1 MTLLSATML
10 DDLAHGIEGDVLAD
24 DLARAMYATA
34 AGVYQILP
42 LAIVRPQ
49 GREDIIRALR
59 WAAANGVPLTM
70 RGGGTSPADA
80 SLGPGIV
87 VDTTTYMGRE
97 TEIDVHDE
105 TVIAPPG
112 VAYAAIN
119 DALASFGRYLPPGP
133 PGGETRTIG
142 GMIATN
148 ASGINSVRYG
158 SIIEYVESLELV
170 LADGSVIETGM
181 HDVRQNAFK
190 EFIADDTAGARI
202 TKSVYDL
209 LRDNRGLVR
218 SKTPKLLTN
227 SSGYQLARTLGH
239 GHMDLGQLLTGSEGT
254 LAVITKATLR
264 TIEQRPMTGMLLF
277 YFDSVQ
283 LAADSVRPILDA
295 EPRSVELIDAR
306 SLELVKSNRPD
317 LAHFLRD
324 GAESVLIVE
333 FEGEDNDELIPKLL
347 ETQRLIAEEGGTAN
361 DSILATADPDMDEAR
376 ALRAAA
382 LNVLHN
388 IREPR
393 RLTPFIEDIAVE
405 PDMVSSC
412 VHGLSEVMK
421 KRGLDATLNGHI
433 GHGNVSARPLLD
445 LKSPDDIRVM
455 REVAE
460 DVFEMVV
467 EMGGTISSA
476 NGDGRPRTEFLR
488 LQYDTLCDVFAE
500 VKRLFD
506 PAGVLNPGIK
516 VGGERG
522 TIISN
527 LRYGPDYERRHVEPK
542 LQYSGEPREDVIEK
556 CHGCGACRSLTD
568 LVAMCPVYK
577 ALQAEEASPRAK
589 ANILRHL
596 LSSQGGLP
604 PEEEVVAEMTR
615 LTDLCVN
622 CKMCSV
628 ECPAGIDVAK
638 LMVELRSRRAEKNGL
653 AWDEKVAKRWNTIL
667 SLLATFPTVGDFLA
681 RNRAVRFLAEKAFGI
696 AARRQL
702 PRFRVLELSGR
713 HKPTLTK
720 VRDRV
725 VCVTDPYVDCCSP
738 EISQCT
744 RRSDPQCGRG
754 RDRRRR
760 EHGRD
765 AAHVRRHRRRAE
777 AHREERE
784 AAGAARGRRLPR
796 RLHEPAIDAV
806 LPEGHARLRGHVGR
820 AGGGRRVV
828 RPDAVSAEPPSR
840 RPARHAVPRG
850 PGPAR
855 VFRTVPSAGAPDRQA
870 VARSAP
876 ADPRTARRQP
886 RRRVLRHG
894 RHLRIA
900 EEELRSVDEDRT
912 PAVRYAPP
920 PGSPLRRDRVRLVRG
935 ASGAGV
941 GQADPPS
948 GADPA
953 PRLRP
958 ARAGHAIL
966 VGHFPMN

>member
-1 MTLLSATML
+1 ML
-10 DDLAHGIEGDVLAD
+10 DDLAHGIAGDVLAD

-49 GREDIIRALR
+49 GRDDIVAALR
-59 WAAANGVPLTM
+59 WAAANGVPLTV

-80 SLGPGIV
+80 SLGPGIII
-87 VDTTTYMGRE
+87 DTTTYMGRE
-97 TEIDVHDE
+97 AEIDVHDE
-105 TVIAPPG
+105 TVTAPPG
-112 VAYAAIN
+112 AAYAAIN
-119 DALASFGRYLPPGP
+119 QALNSFGRYLPPCP
-133 PGGETRTIG
+133 PGRETRTIG

-148 ASGINSVRYG
+148 ASGIDSARYG

-264 TIEQRPMTGMLLF
+264 TIEQCPMTGVLLF

-295 EPRSVELIDAR
+295 EPRSIEMVDAR
-306 SLELVKSNRPD
+306 SLELVKNNRPD
-317 LAHFLRD
+317 LAHFLRE

-347 ETQRLIAEEGGTAN
+347 DTQRLIAEEGGTAS
-361 DSILATADPDMDEAR
+361 DSLLATAEPDIEEAR
-376 ALRAAA
+376 DLRAAA

-393 RLTPFIEDIAVE
+393 RVTPFIEDIAVE

-412 VHGLSEVMK
+412 VHGLLEVLK
-421 KRGLDATLNGHI
+421 KHGLDATINGHV

-445 LKSPDDIRVM
+445 LKDSDDIRAM

-460 DVFEMVV
+460 EVFDMVV
-467 EMGGTISSA
+467 EMGGTISSG

-488 LQYDTLCDVFAE
+488 RQYGDLCDVFAE
-500 VKRLFD
+500 IKKIFD
-506 PAGVLNPGIK
+506 PGGVLNPGIK

-522 TIISN
+522 TLVSD
-527 LRYGPDYERRHVEPK
+527 LRYGPDYERRHVDPK
-542 LQYSGEPREDVIEK
+542 LQYADEPREDVIEK
-556 CHGCGACRSLTD
+556 CHGCGACRSLTN
-568 LVAMCPVYK
+568 LAAMCPVYK
-577 ALQAEEASPRAK
+577 ALQTEEASPRAK

-604 PEEEVVAEMTR
+604 PEDEVVAEMTR

-628 ECPAGIDVAK
+628 ECPVGIDVAK
-638 LMVELRSRRAEKNGL
+638 LMVELRARRAEKNGL
-653 AWDEKVAKRWNTIL
+653 EWDEKVAKRWNTIL
-667 SLLATFPTVGDFLA
+667 SLLATFPSIGNFLV

-696 AARRQL
+696 AARRKI
-702 PRFRVLELSGR
+702 PEFRVLELSGR
-713 HKPTLTK
+713 HKPTLTT
-720 VRDRV
+720 VRERV
-725 VCVTDPYVDCCSP
+725 VYFTDPYVDCCSP
-738 EISQCT
+738 EISQSTLNVLIRNAAEVEVISGANTGAT
-744 RRSDPQCGRG
+744 RLMCGDIAGARKIAEKNVKRLAPLVADGFRVVFTNPQSTLFFRKTMLDCVDTAEAQSVAAASFDLMQFLLSLHRAGRLDTRFRAVPVPMAYFAPCHLRALQIGKPSLELLRLIPELPVADLGGGCCGMADTFGLRRKNYDLSMKIG
-754 RDRRRR
+754 RPLFDELYHLEVRYGLT
-760 EHGRD
+760 ECGSC
-765 AAHVRRHRRRAE
+765 AAHLAQGAGKRMLHPVQVLHRAY
-777 AHREERE
+777 
-784 AAGAARGRRLPR
+784 G
-796 RLHEPAIDAV
+796 
-806 LPEGHARLRGHVGR
+806 LPEQGM
-820 AGGGRRVV
+820 
-828 RPDAVSAEPPSR
+828 
-840 RPARHAVPRG
+840 
-850 PGPAR
+850 
-855 VFRTVPSAGAPDRQA
+855 
-870 VARSAP
+870 RSW
-876 ADPRTARRQP
+876 
-886 RRRVLRHG
+886 
-894 RHLRIA
+894 
-900 EEELRSVDEDRT
+900 
-912 PAVRYAPP
+912 
-920 PGSPLRRDRVRLVRG
+920 
-935 ASGAGV
+935 
-941 GQADPPS
+941 
-948 GADPA
+948 
-953 PRLRP
+953 
-958 ARAGHAIL
+958 
-966 VGHFPMN
+966 

>member
-1 MTLLSATML
+1 MTLLSTTML

-80 SLGPGIV
+80 SLGPGIII
-87 VDTTTYMGRE
+87 DTTTYMGRE

-264 TIEQRPMTGMLLF
+264 TIEQRPLTGMLLF
-277 YFDSVQ
+277 YFENVQ

-388 IREPR
+388 IRDPR
-393 RLTPFIEDIAVE
+393 RVTPFIEDIAVE

-421 KRGLDATLNGHI
+421 KHGLDATLNGHI

-744 RRSDPQCGRG
+744 LDVLIRNAAEVEIVGGANTGATRLMYGDIDGARKLIEKNVKRLAPLVADGFRVVFTNPQSTLFFRKAMLDCVDTSD
-754 RDRRRR
+754 
-760 EHGRD
+760 
-765 AAHVRRHRRRAE
+765 ARAV
-777 AHREERE
+777 
-784 AAGAARGRRLPR
+784 AGASFDLMQFLLSLHRAGRLDTRFRAVPVPLAYFAPCHLRALQIGKPSLDLLRLIPELPVADLGGGCCGMADTFGLR
-796 RLHEPAIDAV
+796 KKNYDLSMKIGRPLFDTLRHLEVRYGVTECGSCAVHLAQGSGKRILHPVQILHRAYG
-806 LPEGHARLRGHVGR
+806 LPEQGMQ
-820 AGGGRRVV
+820 
-828 RPDAVSAEPPSR
+828 SW
-840 RPARHAVPRG
+840 
-850 PGPAR
+850 
-855 VFRTVPSAGAPDRQA
+855 
-870 VARSAP
+870 
-876 ADPRTARRQP
+876 
-886 RRRVLRHG
+886 
-894 RHLRIA
+894 
-900 EEELRSVDEDRT
+900 
-912 PAVRYAPP
+912 
-920 PGSPLRRDRVRLVRG
+920 
-935 ASGAGV
+935 
-941 GQADPPS
+941 
-948 GADPA
+948 
-953 PRLRP
+953 
-958 ARAGHAIL
+958 
-966 VGHFPMN
+966 